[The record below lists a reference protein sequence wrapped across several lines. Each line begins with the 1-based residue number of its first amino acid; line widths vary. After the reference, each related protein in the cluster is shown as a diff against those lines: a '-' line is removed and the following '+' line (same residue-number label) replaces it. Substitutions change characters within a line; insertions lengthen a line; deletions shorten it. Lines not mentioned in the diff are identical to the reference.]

1 MKAETDN
8 RYDVFISCKSEDYK
22 NGKRIH
28 DFLSKNGVKS
38 FISCCERHNMPKDE
52 YLKVI
57 SETLEKSDNLILYT
71 SSKEY
76 PNTEFVRF
84 EWSSFLNEILS
95 GRKSGNIITILKDV
109 KVADLPFA
117 LRGRESFEY
126 KKYQEGYK
134 VVYAKRKT
142 REGETWF
149 KKATAKLFYRFLAA
163 MTSIEIPVDV
173 GDFRLIDKV
182 IVNHLRNMPEKSKY
196 IRGQIS
202 WIGYKQTFVEYHRD
216 ARLYGKTNYPLKK
229 MLRLAFDG
237 ITAFSDKPLKM
248 ASAIGIISAILSLLA
263 IIYALISY
271 FIFDSAVSGWT
282 SLIISVLFIGG
293 VQLITIGII
302 GEYIA
307 RINNDVRNRPLYIIE
322 EENIE
327 NQENNKQ

>member
-1 MKAETDN
+1 MRRFFFAIIMEISAIVPSYNEEKNVPLIYKRLTDTLSQ
-8 RYDVFISCKSEDYK
+8 ISDKYEIIFVNDCSKDST
-22 NGKRIH
+22 
-28 DFLSKNGVKS
+28 LSVIKQ
-38 FISCCERHNMPKDE
+38 
-52 YLKVI
+52 I
-57 SETLEKSDNLILYT
+57 SEKDSHVKYISFSRNFGHQIAVSAGLDMCKGKAVVIIDGDLQDPPELIL
-71 SSKEY
+71 EM
-76 PNTEFVRF
+76 
-84 EWSSFLNEILS
+84 
-95 GRKSGNIITILKDV
+95 
-109 KVADLPFA
+109 
-117 LRGRESFEY
+117 Y

-173 GDFRLIDKV
+173 GDFRLIDQV
-182 IVNHLRNMPEKSKY
+182 IVKHLRNMPEKSKY

-263 IIYALISY
+263 IVYALISH

>member
-1 MKAETDN
+1 MEISAIVPSYNEEKNVPLIYKRLTDTLSQ
-8 RYDVFISCKSEDYK
+8 ISDKYEIIFVNDCSKDST
-22 NGKRIH
+22 
-28 DFLSKNGVKS
+28 LSVIKQ
-38 FISCCERHNMPKDE
+38 
-52 YLKVI
+52 I
-57 SETLEKSDNLILYT
+57 SEKDSHVKYISFSRNFGHQIAVSAGLDMCKGKAVVIIDGDLQDPPELNLEM
-71 SSKEY
+71 
-76 PNTEFVRF
+76 
-84 EWSSFLNEILS
+84 
-95 GRKSGNIITILKDV
+95 
-109 KVADLPFA
+109 
-117 LRGRESFEY
+117 Y
-126 KKYQEGYK
+126 KKYQESYK

-173 GDFRLIDKV
+173 GDFRLIDQV

-216 ARLYGKTNYPLKK
+216 ARLYGKTNYPPKK

-263 IIYALISY
+263 IVYALISH

-322 EENIE
+322 DENIE

>member
-1 MKAETDN
+1 MEISAIVPSYNEEKNVPLIYKRLTDT
-8 RYDVFISCKSEDYK
+8 
-22 NGKRIH
+22 
-28 DFLSKNGVKS
+28 LSK
-38 FISCCERHNMPKDE
+38 ISDKYEIIFVNDCSKDST
-52 YLKVI
+52 LSVIKQI
-57 SETLEKSDNLILYT
+57 SEEDSHVKYISFSRNFGHQIAVSAGLDMCKGKAVVIIDGDLQDPPELIL
-71 SSKEY
+71 EM
-76 PNTEFVRF
+76 
-84 EWSSFLNEILS
+84 
-95 GRKSGNIITILKDV
+95 
-109 KVADLPFA
+109 
-117 LRGRESFEY
+117 Y

>member
-1 MKAETDN
+1 MEISAIVPSYNEEKNVPLIYKRLTDT
-8 RYDVFISCKSEDYK
+8 
-22 NGKRIH
+22 
-28 DFLSKNGVKS
+28 LSK
-38 FISCCERHNMPKDE
+38 ISDKYEIIFVNDCSKDST
-52 YLKVI
+52 LSVIKQI
-57 SETLEKSDNLILYT
+57 SEKDSHVKYISFSRNFGHQIAVSAGLDMCKGNAVVIIDGDLQDPPELIL
-71 SSKEY
+71 EM
-76 PNTEFVRF
+76 
-84 EWSSFLNEILS
+84 
-95 GRKSGNIITILKDV
+95 
-109 KVADLPFA
+109 
-117 LRGRESFEY
+117 Y

>member
-1 MKAETDN
+1 MEISVIVPSFNEEKNVPLIYERLTSTLSQISDDYEIIFVNDCSKDN
-8 RYDVFISCKSEDYK
+8 TLSVIKTIAQEDSHVKYISFSRNFGHQIAVSAGLDLCKGEA
-22 NGKRIH
+22 
-28 DFLSKNGVKS
+28 V
-38 FISCCERHNMPKDE
+38 
-52 YLKVI
+52 VI
-57 SETLEKSDNLILYT
+57 IDADLQDPPELILEMYE
-71 SSKEY
+71 K
-76 PNTEFVRF
+76 
-84 EWSSFLNEILS
+84 
-95 GRKSGNIITILKDV
+95 
-109 KVADLPFA
+109 
-117 LRGRESFEY
+117 Y
-126 KKYQEGYK
+126 KEGYK
-134 VVYAKRKT
+134 VVYARRKS

-149 KKATAKLFYRFLAA
+149 KKITAKLFYRFLSA

-182 IVNHLRNMPEKSKY
+182 IVKHLRNMPEKSKY

-248 ASAIGIISAILSLLA
+248 ASAIGILSAIISLLA
-263 IIYALISY
+263 IIYALFSH
-271 FIFDSAVSGWT
+271 FIFDSVVSGWT

-307 RINNDVRNRPLYIIE
+307 RINNDVRNRPLYIIDE
-322 EENIE
+322 DNIE
-327 NQENNKQ
+327 KEQKNIEKDEIHRDRQ